1 MYRNFSATSSTP
13 RTARASVLVAED
25 DAVSRRVIEATLTD
39 WGYRV
44 VACANGRDALAELE
58 IPEPPQ
64 LVILDWMMPELDGIE
79 VCRRIRLREPGRTP
93 AYVLMLTANGAR
105 DEVVVGLESG
115 ADDYV
120 VKPFDPAELRARLRV
135 GERIVRLQQALAGRV
150 VELESA
156 LSRVRQLQGLL
167 PICCYCKRIRDGRDY
182 WEQVETYIGKHSDAR
197 FTHGICPDCYE
208 RVASTELADSSG

>member
-1 MYRNFSATSSTP
+1 M
-13 RTARASVLVAED
+13 
-25 DAVSRRVIEATLTD
+25 
-39 WGYRV
+39 
-44 VACANGRDALAELE
+44 
-58 IPEPPQ
+58 
-64 LVILDWMMPELDGIE
+64 
-79 VCRRIRLREPGRTP
+79 
-93 AYVLMLTANGAR
+93 
-105 DEVVVGLESG
+105 
-115 ADDYV
+115 
-120 VKPFDPAELRARLRV
+120 